1 MENKKEIMIFF
12 DLEGTLIEEEL
23 GDVNVEKINGVLE
36 SISKLEEITDSKVN
50 LHVVSPVSI
59 KDMKQIVDK
68 LDRLIM
74 RYNRANN
81 KDLKEFQGAVAYPDT
96 EYVDNNYLYDV
107 IIPMEISP
115 LADIGEKDRNGKFYY
130 VRNWVESLED
140 RIAFSIYAGN
150 GYNDTKAM
158 EYVKSKKGFVICP
171 ENSHSTVKELA
182 DYVSEKHAA
191 DGIKEGF
198 DVINKQIEKRKQ
210 KEKEGTTQSDGEGE
224 EIGID

>member
-1 MENKKEIMIFF
+1 MEDKKEIMIFF

-23 GDVNVEKINGVLE
+23 GEVNVEKINGVLD
-36 SISKLEEITDSKVN
+36 SISKLEEVTGSKVN

-115 LADIGEKDRNGKFYY
+115 VADIGEKDRNGKFYY
-130 VRNWVESLED
+130 VRNWVEALED

-158 EYVKSKKGFVICP
+158 QYVKSQKGFVICP
-171 ENSHSTVKELA
+171 ENSHSTVKDLA

-191 DGIKEGF
+191 DGVKEGF
-198 DVINKQIEKRKQ
+198 DFINQQIEKRKQ
-210 KEKEGTTQSDGEGE
+210 KEIEETMHGDTEGE